1 MIMFQ
6 LMTPIFT
13 SSAAGRVVSLECTPG
28 DSNHG
33 RRESVFSL
41 RVKLHELAA
50 DSQRR
55 QNEHAGG

>member
-1 MIMFQ
+1 MIMLP

-13 SSAAGRVVSLECTPG
+13 SSAAGRVVSLECAPG
-28 DSNHG
+28 DSNRG

-50 DSQRR
+50 DSPKR
-55 QNEHAGG
+55 QSEHAGG